1 MAEGDEAVV
10 EVVGDGVDAHGKDG
24 DDAVAREG
32 EGGAGPGEPDV
43 PEDVA
48 YGRPGGQRPH
58 YEELEEIAGGEA
70 DKEAEGFMGGV
81 PFGAEDPETVPEK

>member
-10 EVVGDGVDAHGKDG
+10 EVVGDGVDAHGEDG

-48 YGRPGGQRPH
+48 YGGP
-58 YEELEEIAGGEA
+58 
-70 DKEAEGFMGGV
+70 
-81 PFGAEDPETVPEK
+81 